1 MSNSFP
7 ESARVAVLVAHP
19 DDELLWCGGA
29 LLMNRGW
36 KALVATLCRGSDA
49 DRSQK
54 FARVVEQLGA
64 DGVMAD
70 LDDGPEQLP
79 LQRTLVRA
87 TLRALIAERSFD
99 LVLTH
104 APHGEYTRHLRHEEV
119 SAAVLEMWSEG
130 ELGASQLWLFAYDDD
145 ERRHLPRAD
154 PNADLTLTLPDEV
167 WREKARLLT
176 DGYGFGHDSWEARVT
191 PRSEAFWR
199 VRSRADALGR
209 LGA

>member
-36 KALVATLCRGSDA
+36 KAFVATLCRGSDP
-49 DRSQK
+49 DRSRR
-54 FARVVEQLGA
+54 FAHVVQQLGA
-64 DGVMAD
+64 EGNMAD

-79 LQRTLVRA
+79 LERKLVRA
-87 TLRALIAERSFD
+87 TLRALLAERSFD
-99 LVLTH
+99 LVITH
-104 APHGEYTRHLRHEEV
+104 APQGEYTRHLRHEEV

-130 ELGASQLWLFAYDDD
+130 ELGAAQLWLFAYDDGA
-145 ERRHLPRAD
+145 RRYLPRAI
-154 PNADLTLTLPDEV
+154 PNADLMLTLPDEV
-167 WREKARLLT
+167 WREKARLIR
-176 DGYGFGHDSWEARVT
+176 DGYGFEQDSWEARVT
-191 PRSEAFWR
+191 PRSEAFWH
-199 VRSRADALGR
+199 VSSRADALER

>member
-29 LLMNRGW
+29 LLMNPGW
-36 KALVATLCRGSDA
+36 KALVATLCRGSDP

-54 FARVVEQLGA
+54 FARVVQQLGA
-64 DGVMAD
+64 DGIMAD

-79 LQRTLVRA
+79 LQRELVRA
-87 TLRALIAERSFD
+87 TLRALLADRNFD
-99 LVLTH
+99 LVITH

-130 ELGASQLWLFAYDDD
+130 ELGAAQLWLFAYDDG
-145 ERRHLPRAD
+145 ERRYLPRAI
-154 PNADLTLTLPDEV
+154 PNADLTLTLPDEI

-176 DGYGFGHDSWEARVT
+176 DGYGFEPDSWEARVT

-199 VRSRADALGR
+199 VRSPADALDR
-209 LGA
+209 LGS